1 MPLVLA
7 LQVNKVQDGYTEFE
21 RLATTD
27 PQRDSMSKALLE
39 ESRSVEWQLE
49 ELSRAVN
56 VAAKDPAR
64 FNITQNEIESRRSWT
79 ESTRYQVTMAPQ
91 VWKSSFLTL

>member
-1 MPLVLA
+1 
-7 LQVNKVQDGYTEFE
+7 VNKVQDRYATFE
-21 RLATTD
+21 RLAMAD
-27 PQRDSMSKALLE
+27 PQRDSMAKALLE

-56 VAAKDPAR
+56 VAARDPAR

-79 ESTRYQVTMAPQ
+79 GEHTYSGDHNFPHLR
-91 VWKSSFLTL
+91 TL